1 MIEFRKLDKAETA
14 EFQQWARTH
23 YLLGMDINSAWHPVI
38 VAECELMNS
47 EQVGDSISEIITE
60 LKFADKLPI
69 SEGHINS
76 LMDARDRLNEL
87 IAVSVH
93 QMIDSRG

>member
-1 MIEFRKLDKAETA
+1 MSKRSLCGNWELKGHFCRLGLDCTSA
-14 EFQQWARTH
+14 
-23 YLLGMDINSAWHPVI
+23 NSP
-38 VAECELMNS
+38 ECAPYKI
-47 EQVGDSISEIITE
+47 GDSISEIITE

-93 QMIDSRG
+93 QMLDSSQN